1 MTKALSIL
9 ILIVLICKIFS
20 STRIEMK
27 DLKPTNV
34 LKFQPKPKLNNF
46 LIFPSNDKFKYEIL
60 PFLSSKHLIKIY
72 LYFRNLYPELNFEN
86 FLPHSRFYT
95 TNIVL
100 DAKEPIYL
108 QEFENQFILYQFQNE
123 YSFLQPPILYSEKN
137 TIPIIFEP
145 SSKLKPLFLIPSG
158 SICLL
163 LSSNKIIPYETY
175 VLPNF
180 GPELLILRNDQNG
193 QFFVTFQ
200 TINGQFMNIA
210 GGKVSKI
217 EFHDYVECVWEAYN
231 LQSWEKIYLKLKYI
245 LTIPCLMYVKYLLA
259 IEKIRVCVF
268 SHVSEILCSCERWS
282 QNFDENNYWV
292 KKIICLGWLW
302 RNLDSVIVLTVAY
315 IASFV
320 SLLTFLA
327 ASFFVGYHT
336 IMLPFFVLAFPL
348 KFFIFGF
355 NFCSFLIIEKV
366 LATLYICF
374 FPQIRTCLIFNECT
388 LEDILNSFEIKPKKI
403 MSTVPFLIQKRQI
416 FWEYFSVK
424 FLCHLVLNLLVGIL
438 IFLFG
443 FVASVPFI
451 LTHNY
456 F

>member
-20 STRIEMK
+20 STRVELK
-27 DLKPTNV
+27 DLKLTNA
-34 LKFQPKPKLNNF
+34 LKFQPKLKLNNF

-60 PFLSSKHLIKIY
+60 PFLSSKHLVKIY

-123 YSFLQPPILYSEKN
+123 YSFLQPPILYSKKN
-137 TIPIIFEP
+137 KISIIFEP
-145 SSKLKPLFLIPSG
+145 PIPSG
-158 SICLL
+158 SICAL
-163 LSSNKIIPYETY
+163 LSPNKIIPYETY
-175 VLPNF
+175 VLANF
-180 GPELLILRNDQNG
+180 GPELLTLRDDQDG

-210 GGKVSKI
+210 SGKVSKQI
-217 EFHDYVECVWEAYN
+217 EFRDHVECVWEAYK

-245 LTIPCLMYVKYLLA
+245 LTIPCLIYVKYLLA
-259 IEKIRVCVF
+259 IEKISIYLF
-268 SHVSEILCSCERWS
+268 FHISEILCSWS
-282 QNFDENNYWV
+282 QNFDENNHWV
-292 KKIICLGWLW
+292 KFFLCL
-302 RNLDSVIVLTVAY
+302 DCVV
-315 IASFV
+315 SFV
-320 SLLTFLA
+320 FSLIFCV
-327 ASFFVGYHT
+327 ASYFMGYHI
-336 IMLPFFVLAFPL
+336 IMFPFFVLAFPL

-355 NFCSFLIIEKV
+355 NFLSFVFVEKV

-374 FPQIRTCLIFNECT
+374 FPQIRTWIFKVCT
-388 LEDILNSFEIKPKKI
+388 LGDILNSFEIKPNKI
-403 MSTVPFLIQKRQI
+403 MSAVPFLIKKRQT
-416 FWEYFSVK
+416 FGGYFSVE
-424 FLCHLVLNLLVGIL
+424 FLCNLFFNLLLGIL

-451 LTHNY
+451 LTDTY